1 MVALLLVAHAV
12 VLVVP
17 PAPRGDAPDWASFG
31 VAEVMTDLVSQSPAA
46 TWISLKQLDAV
57 LRRRDLRIS
66 QVSDPEVALPL
77 ARTVGATDAVVGDL
91 RRVGDRYYL
100 TVKRIAVA
108 THKAVRSFRA
118 QGTEAELPAM
128 SAAAARALLEAAG
141 PPMVRDGRA
150 FEAMSRCGLGLVRHP
165 LRPDAGAVPPL
176 EDHAAV
182 EGQCGRALLIDP
194 KLGYARA
201 AMAVLLALKGRSSH
215 ALEEASL
222 ARTNRFVALAWL
234 AESFAARK
242 AKDGAGA
249 RRALEDAVRARP
261 GFLHAL
267 GYLAE
272 DRMEQQDYK
281 GALAVWDR
289 YLVRAPEHPFALGQ
303 KGHTLA
309 HLGRI
314 HEALAITRHAL
325 EIDPG
330 NAELLIELASRQIDA
345 GEQREAEK
353 TLRRALEI
361 YPPRPLAKLRL
372 GYLYLMQK
380 RAGDAGQILSEAA
393 TEAWR
398 EDEAPTRGLIFADLA
413 RVAGLLGKVD
423 EAVAYLDAS
432 RAEGAP
438 AKLPCDAPELKGFK
452 GKPQFD
458 AVCK

>member
-1 MVALLLVAHAV
+1 MVALLLVAQAV

-66 QVSDPEVALPL
+66 EVSDPEVALPL

-91 RRVGDRYYL
+91 RRVGNRYYL

-128 SAAAARALLEAAG
+128 SAAAARALLEAAA

-165 LRPDAGAVPPL
+165 LRPDAGTVPPL

-201 AMAVLLALKGRSSH
+201 AMAVLLALKGRTSR
-215 ALEEASL
+215 ALEEALL

-272 DRMEQQDYK
+272 DRMEQQDYT

-289 YLVRAPEHPFALGQ
+289 YLARAPEHPFALGQ

-309 HLGRI
+309 RLGRI
-314 HEALAITRHAL
+314 SEALAITRHAL

-345 GEQREAEK
+345 DEQREAEK
-353 TLRRALEI
+353 TLRRALQI

-372 GYLYLMQK
+372 GYLYLIQK
-380 RAGDAGQILSEAA
+380 RASDAALILNAAA

-438 AKLPCDAPELKGFK
+438 AKLPCDAPELQGFK